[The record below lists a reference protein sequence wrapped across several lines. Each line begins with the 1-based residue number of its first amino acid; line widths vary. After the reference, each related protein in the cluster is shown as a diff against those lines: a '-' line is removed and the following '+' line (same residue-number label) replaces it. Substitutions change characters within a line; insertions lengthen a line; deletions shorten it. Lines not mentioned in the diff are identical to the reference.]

1 MQFAR
6 KVSVT
11 YRDADDK
18 SSRYGLHLYPPETP
32 ADKAGAGSVS
42 GEEASGGSGLSAQLS
57 DFQPKAVITVRNSQ
71 MTSHVMFHPFKDII
85 AISDGLGVDMWYEI
99 KSN

>member
-1 MQFAR
+1 M
-6 KVSVT
+6 T

-18 SSRYGLHLYPPETP
+18 SSRHGLHLYPETP
-32 ADKAGAGSVS
+32 PDKS
-42 GEEASGGSGLSAQLS
+42 GPSGGADEAPGGSSLPSSLS
-57 DFQPKAVITVRNSQ
+57 DFQPKAIITVKNSQ

-99 KSN
+99 F